1 MKYNLL
7 ILTLIFFFASCTDL
21 KEELRQDL
29 TPAQGA
35 AFQNAAA
42 FLNGAYTGMKEPF
55 QDQARWWAAQEH
67 TSDEAVGPTRG
78 GDWDDNGIWRV
89 LHAHTWSPEHDY
101 LSTTFNQMLQL
112 VFLTTNMLQ
121 FKPTKQQEAE
131 GRFLRA
137 FVMMTVLDGW
147 GQVPFREAGSDLLLD
162 AQVLGPQETMDF
174 VIKEIDAVINDLPV
188 SPENRANRDAA
199 KVLKMKVLLNKGM
212 YLNRAA
218 PTFNAADMTAVV
230 TIADEIINSGKYSL
244 ATNYFDNFAP
254 TNNVLSKENIWTYEN
269 IAKIPTG
276 TGNSV
281 RSRWFCGLH
290 YNMNPSGWNGF
301 TTLGDF
307 YNKFEEG
314 DIRRSA
320 SYPGMTDVSGIK
332 AGFLR
337 GQQFDQ
343 NGVALKDRKGNPL
356 AFTDNPALKEA
367 GDNLE
372 VTGIRVMKY
381 PIDYKNGDNVDNDY
395 VFYRYSDVLL
405 MKAEALLRGGNAGAA
420 LTIVNDL
427 RQIRNASALSS
438 LNLDN
443 LLDERGREFYW
454 EGFRRTDLLR
464 FGKFLSATLLKPNS
478 GSERLIFPIPAQAL
492 ASNPNLK
499 QNPGYN

>member
-1 MKYNLL
+1 MV
-7 ILTLIFFFASCTDL
+7 FFFASCTDL
-21 KEELRQDL
+21 QEELRQDL
-29 TPAQGA
+29 TTSQGA
-35 AFQNAAA
+35 EFEDAGA
-42 FLNGAYTGMKEPF
+42 FLQAAYTGMKEPF
-55 QDQARWWAAQEH
+55 QDQARWWCAQEH

-78 GDWDDNGIWRV
+78 GDWDDNGIWRS

-101 LSTTFNQMLQL
+101 LSSTFTQMLQV

-121 FKPTKQQEAE
+121 FKPTPQQEAE
-131 GRFLRA
+131 GRYLRA
-137 FVMMTVLDGW
+137 FVMLNVLDGW

-162 AQVLGPQETMDF
+162 AQVLGPQETIDF
-174 VIKEIDAVINDLPV
+174 VVSEVDAVIANLPA
-188 SPENRANRDAA
+188 SPVNRANKDAA
-199 KVLKMKVLLNKGM
+199 KVLKMRALLNKGM
-212 YLNRAA
+212 YLNRTS
-218 PTFNAADMTAVV
+218 PTFAAEDMNAVIAL
-230 TIADEIINSGKYSL
+230 ADELINSGKYSL

-254 TNNVLSKENIWTYEN
+254 DNNTKSTENIWTFEN
-269 IAKIPTG
+269 IAGVPTG
-276 TGNSV
+276 SGNSV

-307 YNKFEEG
+307 YNKFEDG
-314 DIRRSA
+314 DIRKSA
-320 SYPGMTDVSGIK
+320 SYPGMTEVSGIK
-332 AGFLR
+332 AGLLR

-356 AFTDNPALKEA
+356 AFTDEVALKES

-381 PIDYKNGDNVDNDY
+381 PIDYKSGDNVDNDY
-395 VFYRYSDVLL
+395 VFFRYSDVLL
-405 MKAEALLRGGNAGAA
+405 MKAEALLRNGNAGAA

-427 RQIRNASALSS
+427 RSSRNVGALTV

-464 FGKFLSATLLKPNS
+464 FGKFLNATQLRPNS
-478 GSERLIFPIPAQAL
+478 GTERLLFPIPAKSL

-499 QNPGYN
+499 QNDGY